1 MRIPFAA
8 LTLALLAIPALAASP
23 KVEAA
28 IKTLRAAAADPNQQ
42 KTFCALLAID
52 DEKKGD
58 PNAKAAIDGYVK
70 QLGSEFQSAWEVVE
84 SVDENS
90 PDGEAVG
97 AVLDEIDD
105 KCH

>member
-1 MRIPFAA
+1 MRIPLGA
-8 LTLALLAIPALAASP
+8 LALALLAMRALAASP
-23 KVEAA
+23 KVEEA
-28 IKTLRAAAADPNQQ
+28 IKTIRAVSADPNLR